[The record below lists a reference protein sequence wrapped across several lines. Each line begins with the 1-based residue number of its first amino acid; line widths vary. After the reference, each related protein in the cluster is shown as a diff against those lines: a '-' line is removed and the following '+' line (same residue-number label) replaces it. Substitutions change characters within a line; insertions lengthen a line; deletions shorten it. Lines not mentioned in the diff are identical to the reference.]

1 MARFNP
7 DEKHLN
13 VVLIGN
19 FNPRIFHPQWFV
31 DHDIISEADFNYII
45 ERDDVLIHKQVA
57 QFKSSWF
64 HLEVT
69 ETRLQIICT
78 QEAYFEMIL
87 DFLTSTFSVLHHTP
101 IQQMGINLTIR
112 QSLDR
117 SEDVEKFDEKY
128 FSAKG
133 YKDIDGEAQTFT
145 MKLRFNSEE
154 NKVGTQCS
162 FEISKILKDAYHMN
176 INQHFELGKIA
187 NGKDLVRTIGQN
199 GRKSLNTNDQVLR
212 KIIESKN

>member
-19 FNPRIFHPQWFV
+19 FNPRIFHPQWFAN
-31 DHDIISEADFNYII
+31 HNIISEADFNYIV
-45 ERDDVLIHKQVA
+45 EGSDVLIHKQVA

-87 DFLTSTFSVLHHTP
+87 DFLASTFSVLHHTP
-101 IQQMGINLTIR
+101 IQQMGINLTVR
-112 QSLDR
+112 QRLDR
-117 SEDVEKFDEKY
+117 SEDVERFDTKF
-128 FSAKG
+128 FTAKG
-133 YKDIDGEAQTFT
+133 YKDIDVEAQPFT
-145 MKLRFNSEE
+145 MKLRFNSQE
-154 NKVGTQCS
+154 NRVGTQCN
-162 FEISKILKDAYHMN
+162 FEITKTSKDAYFMN
-176 INQHFELGKIA
+176 INQHFEIGKDT
-187 NGKDLVRTIGQN
+187 NGKDLVRTIGQY
-199 GRKSLNTNDQVLR
+199 GRESLNTNDQILE
-212 KIIESKN
+212 KIIKSKN